1 MRTDLEMCLS
11 KPLKT
16 NNLNLKITIFNEN
29 LHSVYKKKNWKYDK
43 QNGILVYTKNQSEQ
57 TKIQYD
63 IILINWGPSFRAGSE
78 MLNVEGG
85 KRNYKNIFEKVRNAY
100 AISIWC
106 D

>member
-1 MRTDLEMCLS
+1 M
-11 KPLKT
+11 
-16 NNLNLKITIFNEN
+16 KIFTLFTQ
-29 LHSVYKKKNWKYDK
+29 KKIWKYDM

-85 KRNYKNIFEKVRNAY
+85 KRNYKNIFE
-100 AISIWC
+100 
-106 D
+106 

>member
-29 LHSVYKKKNWKYDK
+29 LHSVYKKKKIENTICR
-43 QNGILVYTKNQSEQ
+43 ILVYTKNQSEQ

-100 AISIWC
+100 AISI
-106 D
+106 